1 MSEKLISL
9 FFFDKPS
16 NENQFFGFMTKNLL
30 SSQLIVIVF
39 IFLKLVVI
47 LNLIFPC
54 ITKICAVDFL

>member
-1 MSEKLISL
+1 
-9 FFFDKPS
+9 
-16 NENQFFGFMTKNLL
+16 MTKNLL